1 MTKKIITKE
10 IQDKV
15 FTYTFSNDVAEHIN
29 KLIVIDND
37 LNEVLIDIQ
46 IELHNFISS
55 FNNNYEYVSEFC
67 EWLDKKN
74 GVKIEWWSMSASE
87 VLKACDMY
95 TFETM
100 KNNWFDD
107 NIERLLGNNDTY
119 IAFVETID
127 IVNRLIN
134 EYK

>member
-1 MTKKIITKE
+1 MTKKIITKA

-46 IELHNFISS
+46 IELHNFICSL
-55 FNNNYEYVSEFC
+55 NNDYKYVSEFC
-67 EWLDKKN
+67 EWLDKEN
-74 GVKIEWWSMSASE
+74 SVKIEWWSMSASE
-87 VLKACDMY
+87 VLKSCDMY
-95 TFETM
+95 TFETL